1 VKASTNRGRRCTGH
15 ALARHAETDLFRRFQ
30 YLTVPLWV
38 REDEALKAAA
48 NWKSYASSWRVPDGR

>member
-38 REDEALKAAA
+38 TEDAELRAVAG
-48 NWKSYASSWRVPDGR
+48 WRSFTEGWRMTDA